1 MRDFGCYYYIKHYKK
16 LHQITNKSCW
26 AGLKHF
32 DKNINPKSLW
42 GRVVN
47 DESINLKLKKSIYID
62 SYIDPLTEMY
72 IEPLL
77 NIINQITLCKLEE
90 IDKKVYIKYN
100 LLEKYD
106 QNLILLNF
114 IRNLWHTPVG
124 KSFTPYTTKFFENIV
139 SNPLNYKDP
148 ISLLTWANKDAV
160 EEVTNKVQYLGS
172 PGHSN
177 VHDHNRLIVKD
188 LPDFLEFNYGGTSAF
203 LTTFSKK
210 PKN

>member
-1 MRDFGCYYYIKHYKK
+1 MRSFDCLYYIKHYKK
-16 LHQITNKSCW
+16 LHQITNKACW
-26 AGLKHF
+26 AGVKHF
-32 DKNINPKSLW
+32 DKNIKPTSLW

-139 SNPLNYKDP
+139 NNPLNYTDP

-188 LPDFLEFNYGGTSAF
+188 LPDFLEFNYNGTSTF
-203 LTTFSKK
+203 LTTLSKK
-210 PKN
+210 LKN

>member
-1 MRDFGCYYYIKHYKK
+1 MRSFDCLYYIKHYKK
-16 LHQITNKSCW
+16 LHQIPNKACW

-32 DKNINPKSLW
+32 DKNINPKLLYDR
-42 GRVVN
+42 GVN
-47 DESINLKLKKSIYID
+47 DASINLKLKKSIYID

-90 IDKKVYIKYN
+90 IDKKVYIKYD

-114 IRNLWHTPVG
+114 IRNLWHTPAG
-124 KSFTPYTTKFFENIV
+124 KIFTPYTTKFFENIV

-188 LPDFLEFNYGGTSAF
+188 LPDFLEFNYNGTSTF
-203 LTTFSKK
+203 LTTLSKK
-210 PKN
+210 LKN

>member
-1 MRDFGCYYYIKHYKK
+1 MRSFDCLYYIKHYKK
-16 LHQITNKSCW
+16 LHQITNKACW
-26 AGLKHF
+26 AGVKHF
-32 DKNINPKSLW
+32 DKNIKPTSLW

-90 IDKKVYIKYN
+90 IDKKVYIKYD
-100 LLEKYD
+100 LLETYD

-114 IRNLWHTPVG
+114 IRNLWHTPG
-124 KSFTPYTTKFFENIV
+124 GNNFTLYTTKFFENIV
-139 SNPLNYKDP
+139 NNPLKHKDP
-148 ISLLTWANKDAV
+148 ISLLTWANKDAA
-160 EEVTNKVQYLGS
+160 EELATKVQYLGS

-177 VHDHNRLIVKD
+177 MHDYKRLIVKD
-188 LPDFLEFNYGGTSAF
+188 LPDFLEFDYNGTSTF
-203 LTTFSKK
+203 LTTLSKK
-210 PKN
+210 LKN